1 MTNAQRDLA
10 HALERCY
17 SGDQSLEA
25 GCVLDALTDMGWRL
39 ERMADPVAVPDVAS
53 TRGLPR
59 RRTA

>member
-10 HALERCY
+10 FALERCY

-39 ERMADPVAVPDVAS
+39 VKQAEPVPVPDVAS
-53 TRGLPR
+53 TRRLPR
-59 RRTA
+59 RRSA